1 MASGL
6 FMAAYS
12 FGTFLGPFVGGLIN
26 TIYAGPKS
34 QDNPPTFS
42 GRCVKFCEE
51 NESRYN
57 VKDG

>member
-34 QDNPPTFS
+34 
-42 GRCVKFCEE
+42 
-51 NESRYN
+51 
-57 VKDG
+57 